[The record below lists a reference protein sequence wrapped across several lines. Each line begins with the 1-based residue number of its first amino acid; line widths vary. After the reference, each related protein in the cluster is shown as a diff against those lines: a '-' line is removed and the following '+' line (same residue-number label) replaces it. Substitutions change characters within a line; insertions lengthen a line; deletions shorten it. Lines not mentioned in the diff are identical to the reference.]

1 MQFVF
6 LPFLGFLVVTILRLE
21 APLGITLLVITS
33 SPGGSYSNWWCSLF
47 NADLALSVAMTAV
60 STIFSVAMLPLNLL
74 IYSTLVYEDQEVVE
88 ELDWVAL
95 FVSLVIIILA
105 ISSGLF
111 CSATVHSS
119 RFNIYANRFGNLA
132 GISLITTSIIL
143 SAGTK
148 KSNGQETEGVM
159 QLWSQ
164 NIFSYF
170 LIASPCLFGLI
181 AANLAA
187 SFLLRLRPPE
197 RVAVS
202 IETCY
207 QNIGI
212 ATSVAISMF
221 SGESRTKAMSVP
233 LFYGMCEAFII
244 GSYCIFAWKKGW
256 TKAPKGESICNVL
269 TNSYE
274 VEESIKE
281 HNIHDDITSTE
292 MTPPRH
298 DSSSQ
303 DQQPQ
308 DIPLPVESNAVTP
321 SKQANADIDT
331 ALRIHRQDRDEI
343 KEPSWIV

>member
-1 MQFVF
+1 
-6 LPFLGFLVVTILRLE
+6 
-21 APLGITLLVITS
+21 
-33 SPGGSYSNWWCSLF
+33 
-47 NADLALSVAMTAV
+47 
-60 STIFSVAMLPLNLL
+60 
-74 IYSTLVYEDQEVVE
+74 
-88 ELDWVAL
+88 
-95 FVSLVIIILA
+95 
-105 ISSGLF
+105 
-111 CSATVHSS
+111 
-119 RFNIYANRFGNLA
+119 
-132 GISLITTSIIL
+132 
-143 SAGTK
+143 
-148 KSNGQETEGVM
+148 
-159 QLWSQ
+159 
-164 NIFSYF
+164 
-170 LIASPCLFGLI
+170 
-181 AANLAA
+181 
-187 SFLLRLRPPE
+187 
-197 RVAVS
+197 
-202 IETCY
+202 
-207 QNIGI
+207 
-212 ATSVAISMF
+212 MF

-343 KEPSWIV
+343 KEPSWIVWVISKIIGCITVFYFWKIWIYLSLLLTE

>member
-1 MQFVF
+1 MIAAQIRLDVF
-6 LPFLGFLVVTILRLE
+6 LHLTNFFHVLLERSTPFHFPYLR
-21 APLGITLLVITS
+21 
-33 SPGGSYSNWWCSLF
+33 WCSLF

-105 ISSGLF
+105 ITSGLF

-148 KSNGQETEGVM
+148 KSNGQETQGVM

-197 RVAVS
+197 RV
-202 IETCY
+202 
-207 QNIGI
+207 
-212 ATSVAISMF
+212 
-221 SGESRTKAMSVP
+221 
-233 LFYGMCEAFII
+233 
-244 GSYCIFAWKKGW
+244 
-256 TKAPKGESICNVL
+256 
-269 TNSYE
+269 
-274 VEESIKE
+274 
-281 HNIHDDITSTE
+281 
-292 MTPPRH
+292 
-298 DSSSQ
+298 
-303 DQQPQ
+303 
-308 DIPLPVESNAVTP
+308 
-321 SKQANADIDT
+321 
-331 ALRIHRQDRDEI
+331 
-343 KEPSWIV
+343 